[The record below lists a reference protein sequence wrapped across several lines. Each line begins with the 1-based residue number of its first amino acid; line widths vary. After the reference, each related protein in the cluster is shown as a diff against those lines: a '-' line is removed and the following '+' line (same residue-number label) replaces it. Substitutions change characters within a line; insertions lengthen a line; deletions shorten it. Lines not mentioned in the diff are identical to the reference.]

1 MAAGKGDMDFI
12 RGRVEAHTEWFRDSI
27 PLIASENVMCPLA
40 KEMLISDFADRYAEG
55 LPGKRYYEGNI
66 FVDEVEERVMAL
78 GEKVFRARLVDP
90 RPISG
95 TVANLAAVFALAEPG
110 DLIAS
115 PNLADGAHIS
125 TAKFGAVGLRGLRS
139 VNYPFNEEEMNID
152 VDGAARLIRKEKPK
166 VAQFGMSL
174 FLFPVPLKEL
184 RSAIEEVGARCW
196 YDGAHVLGLIA
207 GGQFQ
212 DPLREGADVIT
223 GSTHKTFPGPQHGI
237 VISDSKDED
246 LLKKLR
252 SRIFPGVVSNH
263 HLHAMAALGIT
274 LAEWIDFGADYAKQ
288 IVANARA
295 LAEALHA
302 EGFKV
307 LGEAKGFTRS
317 HQAAID
323 VRAQGGGAKVSKT
336 FESCNII
343 TNKNM
348 LPYDRDRSP
357 QDPSGVRV
365 GVQECTRVGM
375 KEREMVQ
382 VAKFMARAAIKN
394 ESPEKVKA
402 DVSAFKRQF
411 TTVKFCHHPGFD
423 AYKYHKLA

>member
-1 MAAGKGDMDFI
+1 MRTGEADAQFI
-12 RGRVEAHTEWFRDSI
+12 RERVERHNEWFRDAI

-40 KEMLISDFADRYAEG
+40 KEMMISDFADRYAEG
-55 LPGKRYYEGNI
+55 LPGKRYYEGNT

-78 GEKVFRARLVDP
+78 GEKIFKARLADP

-95 TVANLAAVFALAEPG
+95 TVANMAALFALAEPG

-139 VNYPFNEEEMNID
+139 VNYPFDEAEMNLD
-152 VDGAARLIRKEKPK
+152 VDASIRLIRKERPK
-166 VAQFGMSL
+166 VCQFGMSL

-184 RSAIEEVGARCW
+184 RPVIEEVGARCW

-207 GGQFQ
+207 GGEFQ

-237 VISDSKDED
+237 LISDSKDD
-246 LLKKLR
+246 ALLKKLR
-252 SRIFPGVVSNH
+252 SRVFPGVVSNH
-263 HLHAMAALGIT
+263 HLHAMAALGIAM
-274 LAEWIDFGADYAKQ
+274 AEWLAFGEAYARQ
-288 IVANARA
+288 IVKNSRA

-307 LGEAKGFTRS
+307 LGEKNGFTRS
-317 HQAAID
+317 HQVAVD
-323 VRAQGGGAKVSKT
+323 VRAQGGGAKVSKL
-336 FESCNII
+336 FESCNLI

-348 LPYDRDRSP
+348 LPQDRDRSP

-375 KEREMVQ
+375 AEGEMKE
-382 VAKFMARAAIKN
+382 VAQFMARAALRGDDPARVRA
-394 ESPEKVKA
+394 EVT
-402 DVSAFKRQF
+402 AFKRSF
-411 TTVKFCHHPGFD
+411 THVHFCFHGGFD
-423 AYKYHKLA
+423 AYKYHKLI

>member
-1 MAAGKGDMDFI
+1 MAAGQKDALFI
-12 RGRVEAHTEWFRDSI
+12 RDRVEKHNAWFRDSI

-40 KEMLISDFADRYAEG
+40 KEMMVSDFADRYAEG
-55 LPGKRYYEGNI
+55 LPGKRYYEGNL

-78 GEKVFRARLVDP
+78 GQKIFRARLADP

-95 TVANLAAVFALAEPG
+95 TVANMAALFALAEPG

-115 PNLADGAHIS
+115 PNLQDGAHIS

-139 VNYPFNEEEMNID
+139 VNYPFDEDEMNLD
-152 VDGAARLIRKEKPK
+152 VEGAARLIRKERPK
-166 VAQFGMSL
+166 VCQFGMSL

-184 RSAIEEVGARCW
+184 RGAIEEVGARCW

-207 GGQFQ
+207 GGEFQ
-212 DPLREGADVIT
+212 DPLREGADVLT

-237 VISDSKDED
+237 VLSDSPDED

-252 SRIFPGVVSNH
+252 ARVFPGVVSNH
-263 HLHAMAALGIT
+263 HLHAMAALGVT
-274 LAEWIDFGADYAKQ
+274 MAEWLSFGEAYARQ
-288 IVANARA
+288 VVSNARA
-295 LAEALHA
+295 LGEALAA

-307 LGEAKGFTRS
+307 LGEKNGFTRS
-317 HQAAID
+317 HQVAVD
-323 VRAQGGGAKVSKT
+323 VRAHGGGAKVSKV

-357 QDPSGVRV
+357 QDPSGVRA
-365 GVQECTRVGM
+365 GTQECTRLGM
-375 KEREMVQ
+375 KEAEMVQ
-382 VAKFMARAAIKN
+382 VARFMARAAIKG
-394 ESPEKVKA
+394 EDAARVKA
-402 DVSAFKRQF
+402 DVAAFKRGF
-411 TTVKFCHHPGFD
+411 TTVHYCFHAGFD
-423 AYKYHKLA
+423 AYKYHKLI

>member
-1 MAAGKGDMDFI
+1 MRAGEADAAFI
-12 RGRVEAHTEWFRDSI
+12 RERVQSHNAWFRDAI

-40 KEMLISDFADRYAEG
+40 KEMMISDFADRYAEG
-55 LPGKRYYEGNI
+55 LPGKRYYEGNT
-66 FVDEVEERVMAL
+66 FVDQVEERVMAL
-78 GEKVFRARLVDP
+78 GEKIFQARLADP

-95 TVANLAAVFALAEPG
+95 TVANMAALFALSDPG

-125 TAKFGAVGLRGLRS
+125 TARFGAVGLRGLRS
-139 VNYPFNEEEMNID
+139 VNYPFDEQEMNID
-152 VDGAARLIRKEKPK
+152 VDGAIRLIRKERPK
-166 VAQFGMSL
+166 VCQFGMSL

-184 RSAIEEVGARCW
+184 RPVIEEVGARCW

-212 DPLREGADVIT
+212 DPLREGADLIT

-237 VISDSKDED
+237 LISDSKDED

-252 SRIFPGVVSNH
+252 SRVFPGVVSNH

-274 LAEWIDFGADYAKQ
+274 MAEWQAFGEDYAHQ
-288 IVANARA
+288 IVKNARA

-307 LGEAKGFTRS
+307 LGEKNGFTRS
-317 HQAAID
+317 HQVAVD
-323 VRAQGGGAKVSKT
+323 VRAQGGGAKISKL
-336 FESCNII
+336 FEACNMI

-348 LPYDRDRSP
+348 LPNDRDRSP

-375 KEREMVQ
+375 RESEMKE
-382 VAKFMARAAIKN
+382 VARFMARAAIRG
-394 ESPEKVKA
+394 EEPLQVRS
-402 DVSAFKRQF
+402 DVAAFKRAF
-411 TTVKFCHHPGFD
+411 TQVHFCFHGGFD
-423 AYKYHKLA
+423 AYKYHKLI

>member
-1 MAAGKGDMDFI
+1 MRPGEDDAAFI
-12 RGRVEAHTEWFRDSI
+12 RDRVERHNSWFADCI

-55 LPGKRYYEGNI
+55 LPGKRYYEGNL

-78 GEKVFRARLVDP
+78 GEKIFRARLADP

-95 TVANLAAVFALAEPG
+95 TVANMAALFALAGPG

-139 VNYPFNEEEMNID
+139 VNYPFDEESMNID
-152 VDGAARLIRKEKPK
+152 VDGAAKLIRKERPK

-184 RSAIEEVGARCW
+184 RPAIEEAGARCW
-196 YDGAHVLGLIA
+196 YDAAHVLGLVA

-212 DPLREGADVIT
+212 DPLREGADVMT

-237 VISDSKDED
+237 LISNSPDDE
-246 LLKKLR
+246 LLNRLR
-252 SRIFPGVVSNH
+252 SRVFPGVVSNH

-274 LAEWIDFGADYAKQ
+274 MAEWQTFGEDYARQ
-288 IVANARA
+288 IVKNARA
-295 LAEALHA
+295 FGAALAA

-307 LGEAKGFTRS
+307 LGEAGGYTRS
-317 HQAAID
+317 HQVAID
-323 VRAQGGGAKVSKT
+323 VRAQGGGAKVSKL
-336 FESCNII
+336 FESVNII

-348 LPYDRDRSP
+348 LPYDRERSP
-357 QDPSGVRV
+357 QDPSGLRV
-365 GVQECTRVGM
+365 GVQECTRIGMNEGEM
-375 KEREMVQ
+375 KEIAR
-382 VAKFMARAAIKN
+382 FMARTAIKN
-394 ESPEKVKA
+394 EEVGRVKA
-402 DVSAFKRQF
+402 DVAAFKRGF
-411 TTVKFCHHPGFD
+411 TTVQYCFHAGFD
-423 AYKYHKLA
+423 AYKYHKLI

>member
-1 MAAGKGDMDFI
+1 MENAGQEAEFI
-12 RGRVEAHTEWFRDSI
+12 RERVRRHGEWFRDSI

-40 KEMLISDFADRYAEG
+40 KEMMISDFADRYAEG
-55 LPGKRYYEGNI
+55 LPGKRYYEGNL
-66 FVDEVEERVMAL
+66 FVDEVEEKVMAL
-78 GEKVFRARLVDP
+78 GQQIFRARLADP
-90 RPISG
+90 RLVSG
-95 TVANLAAVFALAEPG
+95 TVANMAALFALAEPG

-115 PNLADGAHIS
+115 PNLQDGAHIS

-139 VNYPFNEEEMNID
+139 VNYPFDEAAMNLD
-152 VDGAARLIRKEKPK
+152 VDGAAKVIRKERPK
-166 VAQFGMSL
+166 VCQFGMSL

-184 RSAIEEVGARCW
+184 RPAIEEVGARCW

-212 DPLREGADVIT
+212 DPLREGAEVLT

-237 VISDSKDED
+237 LLSDSKDED

-252 SRIFPGVVSNH
+252 SRVFPGVVSNH

-274 LAEWIDFGADYAKQ
+274 LAEWLQFGESYALQ
-288 IVANARA
+288 IVKNARA

-307 LGEAKGFTRS
+307 LGEANGFTRS
-317 HQAAID
+317 HQVAVD
-323 VRAQGGGAKVSKT
+323 VRVQGGGAQVSKL

-343 TNKNM
+343 TNKNL
-348 LPYDRDRSP
+348 LPSDRDRSP

-365 GVQECTRVGM
+365 GVQECTRLGM
-375 KEREMVQ
+375 KEGEMKE
-382 VAKFMARAAIKN
+382 VARLMARAAIHHK
-394 ESPEKVKA
+394 PPADVKA
-402 DVSAFKRQF
+402 EVTAFKRGF
-411 TTVKFCHHPGFD
+411 TTVHFCLHGGFD
-423 AYKYHKLA
+423 AYKYHKLI